1 MDDLLSEKE
10 QIEQIR
16 AWWSDYGNY
25 VIGGVVAGALI
36 LFGINYYQ
44 NTRLEAQLA
53 ASGLFEQL
61 AEHVTDGDLDEAE
74 TVAAELSAAFANTTY
89 AAQSKLALARLYMD
103 KNRDQDA
110 ANALNELLAMQG
122 NAPLKHVGRLRLA
135 KVYLYQDKAEDVI
148 ALLDG
153 VEGDAFAPR
162 YSELRGD
169 AYTML
174 GQIAEAEE
182 AYQAALGSADA
193 AQSVD
198 RALVQW
204 KILDL
209 PKVGADLGPRPADES
224 GEEPVEADPGP
235 RPADESGEESVE
247 AASGPRPENETATD
261 NE

>member
-25 VIGGVVAGALI
+25 VIGGIVAGALI

-44 NTRLEAQLA
+44 NSRLETQLA

-61 AEHVTDGDLDEAE
+61 AEHVTEGDLDEAE
-74 TVAAELSAAFANTTY
+74 TVAAELSAAYANTTY

-110 ANALNELLAMQG
+110 ADALVELLAVKG
-122 NAPLKHVGRLRLA
+122 NVALKHVGRLRLA
-135 KVYLYQDKAEDVI
+135 KIYLYQDKPDEVI

-153 VEGDAFAPR
+153 VEGDSFAPR
-162 YSELRGD
+162 YSEVRGD
-169 AYTML
+169 AHTML
-174 GQIAEAEE
+174 GQVAEAEA
-182 AYQAALGSADA
+182 AYQAALGSANA
-193 AQSVD
+193 AQSID

-209 PKVGADLGPRPADES
+209 PKNEASESGADEEAVEEAVEAELGPRPDN
-224 GEEPVEADPGP
+224 EA
-235 RPADESGEESVE
+235 S
-247 AASGPRPENETATD
+247 TD